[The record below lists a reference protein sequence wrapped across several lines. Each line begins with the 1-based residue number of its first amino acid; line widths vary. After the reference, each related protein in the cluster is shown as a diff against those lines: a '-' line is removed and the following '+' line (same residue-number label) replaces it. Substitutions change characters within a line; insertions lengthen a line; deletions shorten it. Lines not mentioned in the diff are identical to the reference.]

1 MLIFNLVATSESL
14 NKSKSNM
21 SNHEYLYKQL
31 KRGNTKDLYT
41 SFNMLKEEIS
51 ANTAI
56 EANLG
61 MRKIGKVLNI
71 NDKTI
76 FNVSDTVGN
85 AVYAGNSAAM
95 ITLVVSSIS
104 NISMIVSGKKRYQRC
119 NKRFGWRYF

>member
-1 MLIFNLVATSESL
+1 
-14 NKSKSNM
+14 
-21 SNHEYLYKQL
+21 
-31 KRGNTKDLYT
+31 
-41 SFNMLKEEIS
+41 MLKEEIS

-104 NISMIVSGKKRYQRC
+104 NISMIVSGKKDIKDATKDLVEDTSSSFVSTMGIELTQ
-119 NKRFGWRYF
+119 NAIKKNIEK